1 MTRDAGRPEDGPDA
15 DADEDILD
23 GSTPDA
29 DLQVEKTD

>member
-1 MTRDAGRPEDGPDA
+1 MTRDAGRPEDEPDA
-15 DADEDILD
+15 DAGEDILD